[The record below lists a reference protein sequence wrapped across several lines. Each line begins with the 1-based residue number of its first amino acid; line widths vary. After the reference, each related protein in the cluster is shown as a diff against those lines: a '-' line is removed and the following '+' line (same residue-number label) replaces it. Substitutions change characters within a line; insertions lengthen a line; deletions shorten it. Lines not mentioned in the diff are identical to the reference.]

1 MFVTLKPSHDE
12 RSKRRNMRRALSH
25 AFASSSKA
33 TTTSFS
39 SARSSSS
46 SSCCGEI
53 ARRLLGDGG
62 IRSNHNNNSAFSRE
76 KPRAMHASTTHRH
89 LFANDGTE
97 GFAAK
102 MWAHLRSASS
112 SSSSDDDD
120 GDDDDAE
127 LKTEEER
134 SSVFDVGSEDENGP
148 LLRSSSGG
156 GGGAAVKTTPPPRVI
171 SVRDFASQAWA
182 NVRGSGERD
191 SKSEDQLSSSTK
203 DFAVDFERKM
213 MKDWTPRETLEFL
226 ERGASPGDPR
236 DFMDDEEIREY
247 EAMKRKIDEAPAKQR
262 RFLLNQALKGRV
274 FSSIQDKEDRERE
287 ALVKSLQQKVID
299 VNRTCKVTKGGGLMN
314 FTAMVVVGNGRGV
327 VGFATGKANEVGPAI
342 EKATKKA
349 ARSLT
354 YVERFENHTIFHEL
368 HGKCG
373 KTRVK
378 MMPSNSGSG
387 RRCNDIIDAI
397 CELAGIRDLKAK
409 VTGSHHPHNTVRAV
423 FEALAGMQT
432 PRSVAVRRG
441 MKVYQV

>member
-1 MFVTLKPSHDE
+1 MYSRHFEALSHKE
-12 RSKRRNMRRALSH
+12 VKEEESMRRALSH

-33 TTTSFS
+33 TTTSLS
-39 SARSSSS
+39 SARSSS
-46 SSCCGEI
+46 CCCVEI
-53 ARRLLGDGG
+53 ARRLGDGG
-62 IRSNHNNNSAFSRE
+62 VHNNNSAFSRE
-76 KPRAMHASTTHRH
+76 KPRSMHSTTHH
-89 LFANDGTE
+89 QQLFANDGTE

-102 MWAHLRSASS
+102 MWAHMRTASS
-112 SSSSDDDD
+112 SSSSDDD
-120 GDDDDAE
+120 GDDDAE
-127 LKTEEER
+127 QKTEEER
-134 SSVFDVGSEDENGP
+134 SSAFDVGSKDENGP
-148 LLRSSSGG
+148 LLQSSSEGGGG
-156 GGGAAVKTTPPPRVI
+156 GGGAAVKTMPPPRVI

-191 SKSEDQLSSSTK
+191 SKSEDELSSSTK

-236 DFMDDEEIREY
+236 DFMDDEAIREY

-274 FSSIQDKEDRERE
+274 FSSVQDEEDRERE